1 MFSTQFNTLFLAL
14 SAMASLTA
22 DYTSVSAA
30 AVDSMHGLAHRSTGE
45 VHHRLAKR
53 YSNTRWTFYDVGL
66 GACGIVNVPSD
77 FIVALNGQ
85 QFGSGYPGP
94 NCFKQIKLSY
104 GGKTAVATITDMCPG
119 CPYGGLDLSRGL
131 FKHFASE
138 DLGVL
143 SGEWSFVDGSGGS
156 SDPKPTTTT
165 KTAVVKPTTTSTKKA
180 DPTTT
185 KQAWVAPT
193 TTSTKQYVA
202 PTTTSSTKKWV
213 APTTTSTSSTK
224 KAAAPTTSSSKAA
237 APTTSAARAAVT
249 TSAKL
254 QPQSLAAAISSSA
267 SLASSFSSIVLPSV
281 SASSSAVSSSVVSAT
296 ATASGVLPTVS
307 GSSSGNSTEVI
318 QDNIELI
325 SNLLVRLGELI
336 ATALEKDG
344 NAGSA

>member
-165 KTAVVKPTTTSTKKA
+165 KAAVVKPTTTSTKKA
-180 DPTTT
+180 DPTT
-185 KQAWVAPT
+185 
-193 TTSTKQYVA
+193 TKQYVA

-224 KAAAPTTSSSKAA
+224 KAAVPTTTSSKAA

-249 TSAKL
+249 SSTKP

-296 ATASGVLPTVS
+296 ATASGALPTVS
-307 GSSSGNSTEVI
+307 GSSSGNSTEII